1 MLQKLFITGP
11 VGSGKSTLAREIAR
25 RMGIQCTELD
35 SLCYVPDD
43 SPSGNRKRPVEERDA
58 LFSAALA
65 EPRWVMEDAGR
76 ACFEEARRRADAVVL
91 LEPSPL
97 RRRLRV
103 VRRWLKQN
111 LGLEPCGY
119 RPGFEMLRSM
129 FRWSKNYETGKD
141 DIRQRLQAYPDKLV
155 VLRTN
160 AQVREFLAQWD

>member
-76 ACFEEARRRADAVVL
+76 ACFEEARL
-91 LEPSPL
+91 PP
-97 RRRLRV
+97 
-103 VRRWLKQN
+103 
-111 LGLEPCGY
+111 PP
-119 RPGFEMLRSM
+119 PGA
-129 FRWSKNYETGKD
+129 GG
-141 DIRQRLQAYPDKLV
+141 A
-155 VLRTN
+155 
-160 AQVREFLAQWD
+160 ALAQAKPRAGALRLPPRL

>member
-76 ACFEEARRRADAVVL
+76 TCFEEARRQADLVVL

-97 RRRLRV
+97 TRRARIV
-103 VRRWLKQN
+103 KRWIKQN
-111 LGLEPCGY
+111 LGIEPCGY
-119 RPGFEMLRSM
+119 RPDFEMLRCM

-141 DIRQRLQAYPDKLV
+141 DIRQRLQAYKDKLV

-160 AQVREFLAQWD
+160 TQVKQFLSQWD